1 MPPEE
6 KGKVLLFNAGEALFG
21 AQLMEIL
28 RVVAEHNLTFIPR
41 TPDDVKGA
49 ILHEGAAVPVFF
61 CEGCEE
67 AKDRDNLV
75 LLLDHA
81 NGPIGLAIDKV
92 IGVVDEAEVTQD
104 EDGTLKFGGEGIKM
118 ISSENLVLPSAPDKM

>member
-21 AQLMEIL
+21 VQLMKIL
-28 RVVAEHNLTFIPR
+28 RVVAEDNLTFIPR
-41 TPDDVKGA
+41 TPDQVKGA
-49 ILHEGAAVPVFF
+49 IFHEGVAVPVFF
-61 CEGCEE
+61 CEGCKD

-75 LLLDHA
+75 LLLDHP

-118 ISSENLVLPSAPDKM
+118 ISSESLVSPSTPDKM